1 MYICIYVDI
10 YKVNKIVGIFVYL
23 VFLLLCAC
31 SHTTFGVVITCN
43 SKLVCLRTIGLKNI
57 LLDVLK

>member
-1 MYICIYVDI
+1 MYICIYLDV
-10 YKVNKIVGIFVYL
+10 YKVNKIFGNFIYL
-23 VFLLLCAC
+23 VYLLLCAC
-31 SHTTFGVVITCN
+31 SHSTFGVVKTCK